1 MRLAFKVSEEM
12 SENIEYY
19 AKKLGISKSAFVA
32 VCIGQYIMQLQ
43 KQDDIAVA
51 LKQSMLE
58 YAKNGLNEAKAQYDD
73 QDLTE

>member
-12 SENIEYY
+12 AQNIEFY

-32 VCIGQYIMQLQ
+32 VCIGQYIIQLQ
-43 KQDDIAVA
+43 KQDDIAIA
-51 LKQSMLE
+51 LKQSLLE
-58 YAKNGLNEAKAQYDD
+58 FAKTGLSEVSAQNDD